1 MTDNE
6 MKTTGGR
13 RTVLLLI
20 TGVLL
25 VAFGWILSGETLE
38 ATSDSDPMETTAP
51 ETVAS
56 IDGQEIS
63 LADLEKAAAES
74 LDQLEMQRL
83 QMDLKMKQER
93 QKILLQGLD
102 ELVEERLLQKEADAR
117 GVTVE
122 ELVAAA
128 IAPADVTDE
137 DVDAFYSDLQTQ
149 RQGVPPLERI
159 GEQIRAHLSQAN
171 AQEARTDFLDT
182 LREKYDVE
190 MFLSEPRVEIA
201 TDGHPSLGPDSAPIT
216 IVAFSDFE
224 CPYCERVVPTIEQV
238 RKTYGEKVR
247 VVFRQFP
254 LSIHANAQKAAE
266 ASLCAGDQGQFWEM
280 HDLMFSEQK
289 QLGVEA
295 LKEKATR
302 LGLDEAQFAEC
313 LDSGQFENQVQAD
326 VRDGFE
332 IGVSS
337 TPSLFI
343 NGQALTGAQ
352 PYPAIAAIIDAEL
365 KKVDS
370 GKG

>member
-1 MTDNE
+1 MTDNDT
-6 MKTTGGR
+6 KTTGGR
-13 RTVLLLI
+13 RTLLLLI

-38 ATSDSDPMETTAP
+38 ATSDTQPAAVSVP
-51 ETVAS
+51 ETVAQ

-63 LADLEKAAAES
+63 LADLEKAAAEP

-93 QKILLQGLD
+93 QKILIKELD
-102 ELVEERLLQKEADAR
+102 QLVEDRLLEKEAGAR
-117 GVTVE
+117 GVSVD
-122 ELVAAA
+122 ELVAAE
-128 IAPADVTDE
+128 ISPAEVTDE
-137 DVDAFYSDLQTQ
+137 DIDAFYADLQTQ

-159 GEQIRAHLSQAN
+159 GEQIRTHLTQAK
-171 AQEARTDFLDT
+171 AQEAREDFLDN
-182 LREKYDVE
+182 LRDKYKVDV
-190 MFLSEPRVEIA
+190 FLSEPRVEIA
-201 TDGHPSLGPDSAPIT
+201 TDGHPTLGPDTAPVT

-238 RKTYGEKVR
+238 RKNYGDQVR

-266 ASLCAGDQGQFWEM
+266 ASLCAGDQGKFWEM
-280 HDLMFSEQK
+280 HDLMFAEQK

-295 LKEKATR
+295 LKDKAAR
-302 LGLDEAQFAEC
+302 LELDGAQFAKC
-313 LDSGQFENQVQAD
+313 LDSGQHEDQVKAD
-326 VRDGFE
+326 VREGFK

-352 PYPAIAAIIDAEL
+352 PYPTIAAIIDAEL
-365 KKVDS
+365 KKAGS
-370 GKG
+370 GKS